1 MGLNW
6 KLIGYMAAHGVEPDD
21 LAARLPYPL
30 PETWLS
36 EALPEG
42 LAMADLAVL
51 CQALGCQ
58 PGDLL
63 TFTPETPAEIA
74 ERELARNL
82 SYQSFLAFQ
91 SAHDEPSDA

>member
-6 KLIGYMAAHGVEPDD
+6 HLLEYLDQHDMAVVE
-21 LAARLPYPL
+21 LEAGLPHPL
-30 PETWLS
+30 PQTWLGQEVPAELS
-36 EALPEG
+36 
-42 LAMADLAVL
+42 MDDLAVL

-74 ERELARNL
+74 QRELERNMT
-82 SYQSFLAFQ
+82 YQSFLAFQ
-91 SAHDEPSDA
+91 DQRREDEP